1 MLIVIWFHVQVPKA
15 LDIVEQLTRCCSKA
29 KLCSQRADAVLD
41 SFMEIRETIDA
52 NLVTNF
58 QATLGTITF
67 PPFTNRGVNGMEWF

>member
-1 MLIVIWFHVQVPKA
+1 
-15 LDIVEQLTRCCSKA
+15 
-29 KLCSQRADAVLD
+29 
-41 SFMEIRETIDA
+41 MEIRETIDA